1 MSDVTQILS
10 QMENGD
16 PEAAEKLLPLVYD
29 QLREMAGAQ
38 MAREAPE
45 HTLQATA
52 LVHEAYVRLVDTVD
66 AKRFRGRQHFLAVAA
81 LAMRRILVDWARKKG
96 TLKRG
101 SSLVRIDLERFEP
114 MLNTRPDVV
123 LAIDETLSQLA
134 VRDPEAAKVAELRL
148 FSELTF
154 EEIALSLSISRSQAN
169 RHWLYARAVLH
180 NEVGHAT

>member
-1 MSDVTQILS
+1 M
-10 QMENGD
+10 
-16 PEAAEKLLPLVYD
+16 
-29 QLREMAGAQ
+29 
-38 MAREAPE
+38 
-45 HTLQATA
+45 
-52 LVHEAYVRLVDTVD
+52 
-66 AKRFRGRQHFLAVAA
+66 GRQHFLAAAA

-101 SSLVRIDLERFEP
+101 SSLVRIDLEQFEP

-134 VRDPEAAKVAELRL
+134 VRDAQAAKVAELRL

-169 RHWLYARAVLH
+169 RKRPTERWAQFTRSGRAVY
-180 NEVGHAT
+180 ESKPRS